1 MEHEMAEQQQTA
13 SKYLLD
19 ELSEDERVEF
29 EAHMFDCP
37 ICADEVKK
45 DFTIAE
51 NLKEV
56 VRERKDEVSERSSVW
71 TRWLQPA
78 SWIPTFVAAAL
89 AVVVCFQLGRPP
101 VYQAQIIPDGSQI
114 VPAARSNPVPLKVD
128 RSNKFLWLSFRVD
141 SSRPDKFICDFQN
154 DAGAT
159 VLSVTTQPA
168 TSTAFLLN
176 VPVPA
181 KLFPPGRYRMILHP
195 AATPNDSTTFPF
207 ALQDD
212 K

>member
-1 MEHEMAEQQQTA
+1 MAEQQQTA

-29 EAHMFDCP
+29 EAHMFECP
-37 ICADEVKK
+37 ICASEVRE

-56 VRERKDEVSERSSVW
+56 VRDRKAEVSVRSSVCAA
-71 TRWLQPA
+71 WLQPA
-78 SWIPTFVAAAL
+78 SLIPTFVAAAL
-89 AVVVCFQLGRPP
+89 AVLVCFQLARPA
-101 VYQAQIIPDGSQI
+101 VYEAQIIPDGSQI
-114 VPAARSNPVPLKVD
+114 VPAARSNPVPLKVE
-128 RSNKFLWLSFRVD
+128 RSNKVLWLSFRVD
-141 SSRPDKFICDFQN
+141 ASKADRFVCDFQN
-154 DAGAT
+154 EAGA
-159 VLSVTTQPA
+159 SVMSVSTPAA
-168 TSTAFLLN
+168 TSAAFLLN

-195 AATPNDSTTFPF
+195 AAAPSDSTTFPF

>member
-1 MEHEMAEQQQTA
+1 MAEQQQTA

-19 ELSEDERVEF
+19 ELSADERAEF

-37 ICADEVKK
+37 ICASEVRE
-45 DFTIAE
+45 DFTVAE

-56 VRERKDEVSERSSVW
+56 VREPKAASSERSSIW
-71 TRWLQPA
+71 AAWLQPA
-78 SWIPTFVAAAL
+78 SLIPTFVAAAL
-89 AVVVCFQLGRPP
+89 ALVVCFQLTRPP
-101 VYQAQIIPDGSQI
+101 VYESQIIPDSSQI
-114 VPAARSNPVPLKVD
+114 VPAARSNPVPLKVE
-128 RSNKFLWLSFRVD
+128 RSNKVLWLSFRVD
-141 SSRPDKFICDFQN
+141 ASQPDKFSCDFQN

-195 AATPNDSTTFPF
+195 AAAPNDSTTFPF

>member
-1 MEHEMAEQQQTA
+1 MAEQQQTA

-19 ELSEDERVEF
+19 ELSAEERVEF

-37 ICADEVKK
+37 VCADEVSKN
-45 DFTIAE
+45 FTVAE

-56 VRERKDEVSERSSVW
+56 VREGKAEASERSGVW
-71 TRWLQPA
+71 TGWLQPA
-78 SWIPTFVAAAL
+78 SLIPTFVAAAL
-89 AVVVCFQLGRPP
+89 AVVVCFQLAHVP
-101 VYQAQIIPDGSQI
+101 VYEAQIIPDGSQI
-114 VPAARSNPVPLKVD
+114 VAAARSNPVPLKVE
-128 RSNKFLWLSFRVD
+128 RSSKVLWLSFRVD
-141 SSRPDKFICDFQN
+141 ASKADKFVCDFQS
-154 DAGAT
+154 DAGAG
-159 VLSVTTQPA
+159 VLTVTTQPA

-181 KLFPPGRYRMILHP
+181 KLFPPGRYRMTLHP
-195 AATPNDSTTFPF
+195 ASAPSDSTTFPF